1 MKFELI
7 NPSDPYTI
15 EGADLMIV
23 AVAACL
29 LGDGRYGLD
38 GLGEAEGIKMPIF
51 ILASADDWFREKFS
65 MNYEGAATY
74 CVHKRGE
81 ELAQALE
88 SVALTSGR
96 RSSLHNIGRKAQQ
109 LACAVREAAKAEA

>member
-38 GLGEAEGIKMPIF
+38 GLGEAEGVNMPIF
-51 ILASADDWFREKFS
+51 ILASADEWFREKFS

-81 ELAQALE
+81 ELAQALD
-88 SVALTSGR
+88 SVTLVSDR
-96 RSSLHNIGRKAQQ
+96 RSSLNDICWKAQQ
-109 LACAVREAAKAEA
+109 MARAVREAAKAEA